1 MAVFNDT
8 SFFHDTTKTTI
19 NYTDNLAPMPNSQDF
34 LSDNL
39 AEETENIW
47 ATQQF
52 ISGDIDKNQ
61 ALLEE
66 EYNETGPAIM
76 ENRGPIV
83 FKDFL
88 VNGNSCEI
96 NLTEMMQL
104 ENVNEISNG
113 PDEEKNITV
122 MAQTNAIHENPTNV
136 ISKNPEQPTPITI
149 TVACETDQ
157 MVNRKA
163 LAPLLMAPP
172 AQLFSDT
179 PSTPQIVNDVF
190 EMVTD
195 LYEKEDFDL
204 ITYIDQNE
212 VSNSKHYL
220 IFVVNSIIGS
230 YNCNCVNMNE
240 PGEEW
245 MNDSVIP
252 YVYFVEAIHCC

>member
-1 MAVFNDT
+1 MALFNDT
-8 SFFHDTTKTTI
+8 SFFHDTIKTTI

-34 LSDNL
+34 LSENL

-66 EYNETGPAIM
+66 EYNKTAPAIM
-76 ENRGPIV
+76 ENCGPIV

-96 NLTEMMQL
+96 NLTEMMQ
-104 ENVNEISNG
+104 ISNG
-113 PDEEKNITV
+113 LDEGKNITV
-122 MAQTNAIHENPTNV
+122 MAQTNDIHENPTIV
-136 ISKNPEQPTPITI
+136 INKNPEQPTSIPIP
-149 TVACETDQ
+149 VACGTDQ
-157 MVNRKA
+157 MVDRKA

-195 LYEKEDFDL
+195 LDEKEHFDL

-212 VSNSKHYL
+212 VSNYKHNL
-220 IFVVNSIIGS
+220 IFVVNSIVAS
-230 YNCNCVNMNE
+230 YDCNCVNMNE
-240 PGEEW
+240 PTE
-245 MNDSVIP
+245 
-252 YVYFVEAIHCC
+252 